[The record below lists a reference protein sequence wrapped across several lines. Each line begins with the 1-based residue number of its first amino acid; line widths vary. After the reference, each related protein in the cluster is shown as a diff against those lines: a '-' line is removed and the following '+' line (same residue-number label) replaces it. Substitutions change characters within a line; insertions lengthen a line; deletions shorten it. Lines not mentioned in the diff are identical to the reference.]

1 LLDID
6 YVITTHDEILEEL
19 GGLPGFAAAGQ
30 GGVEAALT
38 RVENHAYY
46 NGIDDVF
53 GIAAMYTV
61 AIARGHVFNDANKR
75 TGLTC
80 ALAYLQ
86 REGFSIP
93 RTPDLEE
100 AVVGV
105 AKGEIDH
112 DLFSRYLSALWLAE
126 NPEEDE

>member
-1 LLDID
+1 MLDLN
-6 YVITTHDEILEEL
+6 YVVTTHDEILAGY
-19 GGLPGFAAAGQ
+19 GGLPGFAAAGL
-30 GGVEAALT
+30 GGVEAALV
-38 RVENHAYY
+38 RVDNHAHY
-46 NGIDDVF
+46 NGITDVF

-80 ALAYLQ
+80 ALAYLE
-86 REGFSIP
+86 REGFEIP

-105 AKGEIDH
+105 ARGAIEH
-112 DLFSRYLSALWLAE
+112 EAFAAYLSTIWE
-126 NPEEDE
+126 QSQSP

>member
-1 LLDID
+1 MLELQ
-6 YVITTHDEILEEL
+6 YVVTTHDEIIIEL
-19 GGLPGFAAAGQ
+19 GGLGGFGPGGL
-30 GGVEAALT
+30 GGIEAALA
-38 RVENHAYY
+38 RVENHAHY

-61 AIARGHVFNDANKR
+61 AIARGHVFSDANKR

-80 ALAYLQ
+80 ALAYLE
-86 REGFSIP
+86 REGFTIP

-105 AKGEIDH
+105 AKGAIEH
-112 DLFSRYLSALWLAE
+112 EPFASYLSALWELG
-126 NPEEDE
+126 